1 MENRD
6 QRGIKVSRCL
16 LFAGALLT
24 FIMLFT
30 MFKPMDIQAAHLNK
44 YSKKLMV
51 GESFKLKVI
60 GADQKVKFKSSNKK
74 VATVN
79 AKGVIRAKK
88 KGKAVITATVG
99 ETKYKCKVTVQ
110 TIHSK
115 YRTKVRTLINLRRR
129 DYGLQSLD
137 YNKYLAAAAQTRA
150 KELDQRYSHTRPGG
164 KKWTS
169 AISLKYNYG
178 KYCYELIGNGI
189 TSPKKI
195 VSAWMNNSST
205 KPAII
210 GSAYKDIGVGYYVAE
225 DGTEFWCVIIAA
237 KK

>member
-1 MENRD
+1 MKTRMR
-6 QRGIKVSRCL
+6 QIVSRDLFWAGL
-16 LFAGALLT
+16 LSALVLVFVLLIPQST
-24 FIMLFT
+24 
-30 MFKPMDIQAAHLNK
+30 QAAHLNK

-51 GESFKLKVI
+51 GESFKLRVV
-60 GADQKVKFKSSNKK
+60 GTSTKVKFKSSNKK
-74 VATVN
+74 VATVT

-99 ETKYKCKVTVQ
+99 DTKYKCKVTVQ

-115 YRTKVRTLINLRRR
+115 YRAKVRTLINTQRRS
-129 DYGLQSLD
+129 YGLQSLD

-150 KELDQRYSHTRPGG
+150 KELDQKYSHTRPNN
-164 KKWTS
+164 KSWTS

-178 KYCYELIGNGI
+178 DYYYELIGNGI
-189 TSPKKI
+189 TSPAGI
-195 VSAWMNNSST
+195 VNAWMNNSST

-210 GSAYKDIGVGYYVAE
+210 GKAYRDIGVGYYVAD
-225 DGTEFWCVIIAA
+225 DGTEFWCAIIAT